1 MSAARTEQSPDVTD
15 QIHAEDVTALIDS
28 SAWPSLTLLLDTTPA
43 DRMTSRD
50 AERLDGL
57 VVEVMTQMEDLRVA
71 STELIDLLRRAVL
84 DARRRSTSR
93 GLVIC
98 VSQAVQRTFRLPQPV
113 RPRVA
118 VEPTFAT
125 RDVLHALHRTPP
137 HLLLLLEG
145 MGAQLYRGF
154 ADTLVPVAGSA
165 FPLQHRL
172 PALGALQAGDEQLED
187 FLAQVDR
194 ELGRVREHVPAPLV
208 VAGAPGSVAALLRRG
223 RNLERL
229 AGVLT
234 GADVRSPEKLYAAAH
249 ASIAEYLRS
258 REEEALLAL
267 EDAFGSSPE
276 SVRSGI
282 DACWD
287 AAEHGSPRF
296 LLVEEGFQC
305 PAVVTA
311 SGPRR
316 IDALRVRV
324 PEAGDVRHDL
334 VDDLIEIVI
343 RRGGWVAFA
352 RNGALAAHHRV
363 CLVTRTVS

>member
-1 MSAARTEQSPDVTD
+1 MSAVRTDETPAVTD
-15 QIHAEDVTALIDS
+15 QIDAGDVAALMDS
-28 SAWPSLTLLLDTTPA
+28 SAWPSLTLLLDTAPA
-43 DRMTSRD
+43 NRMTPRD
-50 AERLDGL
+50 ADRLDGL

-84 DARRRSTSR
+84 DAKRGSTSR

-98 VSQAVQRTFRLPQPV
+98 VSQAVQRTYRLPQPV
-113 RPRVA
+113 QARVA

-125 RDVLHALHRTPP
+125 RDVLLALHRTPP

-145 MGAQLYRGF
+145 MCAQLYRGF
-154 ADTLVPVAGSA
+154 ADTLVPVEDSV
-165 FPLQHRL
+165 FPLQHRF
-172 PALGALQAGDEQLED
+172 PALGSLQAGEEQVEE
-187 FLAQVDR
+187 FVARVDR
-194 ELGRVREHVPAPLV
+194 ELGRVREHLPAPLV
-208 VAGAPGSVAALLRRG
+208 VAGAPDPVAALLRRG

-234 GADVRSPEKLYAAAH
+234 GAEVGSPAGLYAAAH

-276 SVRSGI
+276 AIRSGI
-282 DACWD
+282 DACW
-287 AAEHGSPRF
+287 AAAADGFPKF
-296 LLVEEGFQC
+296 LLVEEGFGV
-305 PAVVTA
+305 PAVVTPE
-311 SGPRR
+311 GPRR
-316 IDALRVRV
+316 IDASSVRF

-334 VDDLIEIVI
+334 VDDLVEVVI

-352 RNGALAAHHRV
+352 RNGTLVAHHRV
-363 CLVTRTVS
+363 CLVMQSES